1 MKTITLAGIETIR
14 SELDALLAKYNKENA
29 HGLIVS
35 LGNGSYTDKSVTF
48 KTTAAVKMEGIPDGV
63 DLTKQA
69 LDFLKYAKLL
79 GLKESDLGRKFNVK
93 GVEFML
99 CGYKPRSSKLPFV
112 AKKTD
117 GEEFVFPKE
126 FILKQFAA

>member
-1 MKTITLAGIETIR
+1 MKTITLAGIATIR
-14 SELDALLAKYNKENA
+14 SELDALLAKYNKENP

-99 CGYKPRSSKLPFV
+99 CGRV
-112 AKKTD
+112 
-117 GEEFVFPKE
+117 
-126 FILKQFAA
+126 